1 MPGMCGRVLAFQ
13 AKGVYPENLQLF
25 YNIFLL
31 KLTFYFPVYAFG
43 SYFRA
48 LEVIPVFYYLLAIPV
63 CLEFW
68 SCMKV
73 EVAVLGFPSE

>member
-1 MPGMCGRVLAFQ
+1 MCGIMLAFQ
-13 AKGVYPENLQLF
+13 AKGVYPESLQLF

-48 LEVIPVFYYLLAIPV
+48 LEAIPVSYYLLTMPV

-68 SCMKV
+68 SCVKV
-73 EVAVLGFPSE
+73 EVDVLGSPS